1 MFVDTI
7 RSCRVLAVSHALGHH
22 YMDEG
27 DQEISLLGRLIDHA
41 RATATFSIY
50 YGEGRDRYDTQP
62 GRTTHEAIF
71 NTNDGQFRCPNA
83 QQGFSGF
90 TTWTRGLAW
99 AMLGFPEQLE
109 FLSTLPDEDLEP
121 FGGRAEIEA
130 IFVEA
135 ARATCD
141 FYIRNTPTDGIPY
154 WDTGA
159 PDLHK
164 LGDDVLDRPADP
176 FNDYEPVDSSAAAI
190 ACQGL
195 IRLGRYLGEAGDDY
209 TQAGLTVIQSLL
221 AEPYLSISDEH
232 QGLILHSI
240 YHRPNGWDYVPEGA
254 KIANGESSMWGDYH
268 AREAALLVQRLVEGG
283 DYHFY
288 DCV

>member
-1 MFVDTI
+1 M
-7 RSCRVLAVSHALGHH
+7 LAVSHALGHH

-41 RATATFSIY
+41 RGDGHLLGLLRRGA
-50 YGEGRDRYDTQP
+50 RQLRHQP

-109 FLSTLPDEDLEP
+109 FLSTLPDEALEP

-130 IFVEA
+130 TFWRP
-135 ARATCD
+135 RAPPAISTS
-141 FYIRNTPTDGIPY
+141 RNTPTDGIPY

-159 PDLHK
+159 PNLHK
-164 LGDDVLDRPADP
+164 LGD
-176 FNDYEPVDSSAAAI
+176 
-190 ACQGL
+190 
-195 IRLGRYLGEAGDDY
+195 
-209 TQAGLTVIQSLL
+209 
-221 AEPYLSISDEH
+221 
-232 QGLILHSI
+232 
-240 YHRPNGWDYVPEGA
+240 
-254 KIANGESSMWGDYH
+254 ESSTAPPTH
-268 AREAALLVQRLVEGG
+268 STTTSRSTALPQPSPARGCCGSGG
-283 DYHFY
+283 ISEKQGAIIRKRD
-288 DCV
+288 